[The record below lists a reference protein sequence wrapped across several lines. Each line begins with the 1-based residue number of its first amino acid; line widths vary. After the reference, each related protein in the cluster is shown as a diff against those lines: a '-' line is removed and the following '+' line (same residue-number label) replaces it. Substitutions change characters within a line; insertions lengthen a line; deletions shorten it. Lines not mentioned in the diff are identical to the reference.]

1 MVEKIKY
8 KNEKTRHVNNKE
20 ESKKYFLREKNVR
33 CYNEFH
39 LNQEKDNKKNT
50 LRVYQNF
57 LQKFGGPT
65 LLIYFF

>member
-39 LNQEKDNKKNT
+39 LNQKKDNKKT
-50 LRVYQNF
+50 L
-57 LQKFGGPT
+57 
-65 LLIYFF
+65 